1 MHVLA
6 PQKAET
12 RCARFNFVEACG
24 FQAASMERRRLV
36 AKWCIQQNFTGW
48 QDVGEPPTLH
58 WLLVYTGF
66 RLPHT
71 IKGSLKNKIA

>member
-1 MHVLA
+1 
-6 PQKAET
+6 
-12 RCARFNFVEACG
+12 
-24 FQAASMERRRLV
+24 MERRRLV

-48 QDVGEPPTLH
+48 QDVGEPPTPH

-66 RLPHT
+66 RLPHP